1 MFRTM
6 FKTAALGAMIL
17 FMTDVGSAVPF
28 VSSQQSAAQ
37 VSAADAAPFLG
48 DWTLAMEGPN
58 GPASFGLTIKVEK
71 EKVVADITSET
82 QPAQTITDISK
93 SEKSLVLS
101 YSFDYQGMA
110 VPTVITLTP
119 AAEKEK
125 IAALFDYASGAY
137 QMSGTGTKKDSK

>member
-17 FMTDVGSAVPF
+17 FMTDAGSAAPF